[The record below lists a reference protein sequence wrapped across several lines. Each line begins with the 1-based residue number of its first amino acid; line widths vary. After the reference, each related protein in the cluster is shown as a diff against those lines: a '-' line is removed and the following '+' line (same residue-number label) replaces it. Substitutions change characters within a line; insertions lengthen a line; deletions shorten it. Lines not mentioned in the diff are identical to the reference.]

1 MPYALW
7 MSKSQYVTCPTRKR
21 GTGPE
26 IDKVALNESEGEAIA
41 ALHAYL
47 KPGEDDIEVG
57 RVIDH
62 EAFMREMKD
71 RYRSRDAA

>member
-7 MSKSQYVTCPTRKR
+7 MSKSQHVTCPTRPFVE
-21 GTGPE
+21 TDPLAP
-26 IDKVALNESEGEAIA
+26 ALNERESEAIA

-62 EAFMREMKD
+62 EAFMREMKA